1 MEGLLPDG
9 DQVKGQEELNNGL
22 PFKIIFVGDS
32 GIGKT
37 SVINQYVNNY
47 FNQINQMTLQCSF
60 QSKTV
65 QIPKSNKEIR
75 MHIWDTAGDEKFRN
89 IVKMYYRGAQVV
101 VL

>member
-1 MEGLLPDG
+1 MPDG
-9 DQVKGQEELNNGL
+9 DEVKDQAELNNGL

-37 SVINQYVNNY
+37 SVINRYINDY
-47 FNQINQMTLQCSF
+47 FNPVNQMTLQCSF
-60 QSKTV
+60 QAKVV
-65 QIPKSNKEIR
+65 QIPKSKKEIR